1 MQREV
6 DYFSS
11 VSSNLSTSVAS
22 ESALVYFYKSKSE
35 RLSSVYIVNHAM
47 EFFCLS
53 VAQLSVLDRMSDFA
67 FPPRLGSVKGLRFG
81 QWAVLAVV
89 MTGNA
94 VSFCSNV
101 AASVYCSQSGDFY
114 NAASLAS
121 SENEIK
127 SHVDLARSKNQIA
140 HSTSSIQMFCEVI
153 VVLIIL
159 LSVAVVG
166 AACAHRVSTTLSA
179 TNVSQSVSAAGR
191 RLHLKI
197 VGTSV
202 FVFLA
207 FLFRSAYATMFAV
220 VSQLQNSGEACI
232 IPNSPTFYCSDCFN
246 MYTHVWEWMLN
257 SPELLMAVYTISSP
271 LALLVS
277 LWGMTSDR
285 MMQLI
290 SALKGGTQELGCTT
304 SGTAELVER

>member
-101 AASVYCSQSGDFY
+101 AASVYYSQSGDFY
-114 NAASLAS
+114 NAASVAS
-121 SENEIK
+121 SENEIE
-127 SHVDLARSKNQIA
+127 SHADLARSKDQIA
-140 HSTSSIQMFCEVI
+140 YSTSSIQMFCEVI

-197 VGTSV
+197 VARLCLFSWPFSFGLHMRPCSRLSV
-202 FVFLA
+202 SCKIRAKLASFLI
-207 FLFRSAYATMFAV
+207 LRRSIAATA
-220 VSQLQNSGEACI
+220 STCIPTCGSGC
-232 IPNSPTFYCSDCFN
+232 
-246 MYTHVWEWMLN
+246 
-257 SPELLMAVYTISSP
+257 
-271 LALLVS
+271 
-277 LWGMTSDR
+277 
-285 MMQLI
+285 
-290 SALKGGTQELGCTT
+290 
-304 SGTAELVER
+304 